1 MKQTVLGISRMTT
14 GKSLS
19 SAALAFGFGCLALGL
34 TGSPA
39 AALTGV
45 GSQEQAAPAPAAQ
58 STAAAQTAAQT
69 PAPTPAA
76 QAPAQDT
83 STDQS
88 KDSKASRK
96 KLDKPEEV
104 DPLKRP
110 LSDKQRFSRQKELH
124 NELSDTYKTWLNQD
138 VVWIISDEEKKAF
151 KSLTNDE
158 ERDAFIEQF
167 WLRRNPDPDSQD
179 NEFREEHYRRIAYAN
194 EHFAAGKP
202 GWKTDRGHIY
212 IAFGKPD
219 SIESHP
225 SGGTY
230 ERPIEEGGGETSTF
244 PFETWHYRYL
254 EGIGDNIDLE
264 FVDTCQCGDY
274 HFTIDRSEKDALLHV
289 PGAGETM
296 SEQMGQSKKADRFK
310 GGLESLGTGPNGQS
324 NQSKQFDRIE
334 LAAKIFAPPPIKY
347 KDLESFI
354 SDHKLITGPIF
365 PFDVRTDFVR
375 VTEDTVLVPITLQ
388 IKNRDVTFST
398 KDGVSKGV
406 VDILGKVSTITHKVV
421 QTFEDPV
428 EITEPAELLEGT
440 LNKQSV
446 YWKALPLR
454 PGQYR
459 LDIAI
464 KDVNNPDH
472 VGIFAQS
479 ISVPKF
485 EDEKLAT
492 SSLILADSMY
502 AVPSQTIG
510 TGSFILGNMY
520 VRPRVSPN
528 PVTPV
533 KFNRNQK
540 LNFWMQVYNLGI
552 DDKTKSN
559 SATVTYEIQ
568 DSATDKVL
576 LETHEDSKDM
586 SAHSDQLTMDRSVA
600 LAGLQPGKYKV
611 TIRVNDAISKQEIAQ
626 SAPFVVE

>member
-1 MKQTVLGISRMTT
+1 MKQSVR
-14 GKSLS
+14 SLS
-19 SAALAFGFGCLALGL
+19 RVTAGKALASATLAVGFGWMALGL
-34 TGSPA
+34 ASVPAWAGAGLQEPAAQPQTAASPA
-39 AALTGV
+39 VPAQTTPGQAATAPATT
-45 GSQEQAAPAPAAQ
+45 AAPATDA
-58 STAAAQTAAQT
+58 TAT
-69 PAPTPAA
+69 
-76 QAPAQDT
+76 
-83 STDQS
+83 TDAS
-88 KDSKASRK
+88 KRK
-96 KLDKPEEV
+96 KLDKPDDV

-110 LSDKQRFSRQKELH
+110 RSDKQRFESQKRLH
-124 NELSDTYKTWLNQD
+124 EELSDTYKTWLNQD
-138 VVWIISDEEKKAF
+138 VVYIISDEEKKAF
-151 KSLTNDE
+151 RNLSNDE

-167 WLRRNPDPDSQD
+167 WLRRNPDPDSSD

-212 IAFGKPD
+212 ISFGKPD

-230 ERPIEEGGGETSTF
+230 ERPIDEGGGETATF

-310 GGLESLGTGPNGQS
+310 GGLEALGTGPSGGTS

-334 LAAKIFAPPPIKY
+334 LQAKIFAPPPIKY

-365 PFDVRTDFVR
+365 PFDVRTDYVR

-406 VDILGKVSTITHKVV
+406 VDILGKVSTITTKVV

-428 EITEPAELLEGT
+428 EITEPAELLQGT
-440 LNKQSV
+440 LDKQSV

-454 PGQYR
+454 PGRYR

-472 VGIFAQS
+472 VGIYAQS
-479 ISVPKF
+479 ITVPKF
-485 EDEKLAT
+485 DDETLAT

-520 VRPRVSPN
+520 VRPRVGPN
-528 PVTPV
+528 PATPV
-533 KFNRNQK
+533 KFTRNQK

-559 SATVTYEIQ
+559 SATVTYEIR
-568 DSATDKVL
+568 DAATDKLL
-576 LETHEDSKDM
+576 LETHEESKDM